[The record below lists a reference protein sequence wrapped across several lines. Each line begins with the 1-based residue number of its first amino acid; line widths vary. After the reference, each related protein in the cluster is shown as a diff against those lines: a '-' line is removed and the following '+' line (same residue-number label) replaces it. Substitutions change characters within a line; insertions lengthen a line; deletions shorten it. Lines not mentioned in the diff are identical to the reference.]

1 MTEQRG
7 HITLSELQ
15 GRIESAVTSALPLP
29 LWVCAEIA
37 EMKVNYSGHCYMEL
51 VEKSDDASNGT
62 ATAQARGV
70 IWRTA
75 WPGVESR
82 FRRENGTPLAV
93 GMKILVKALVTYHRL
108 YGLSL
113 QITDIDPSYTLGDME
128 RRRRMTI
135 EMLQRDGVWDL
146 NRQLTMPEVVQRVAV
161 VSSATAAGLRDFVRQ
176 TEKSPYAFRIELFEA
191 VMQGAASSDSIAD
204 ALAAIA
210 EREEEFDAVAIIRG
224 GGGASDLSC
233 YDSYM
238 LASAVAQFPLPVIT
252 GIGHDKD
259 ISVTDMVA
267 NTMLKTPT
275 AVAVW
280 LNDRAAAFDAGIE
293 SAAVRL
299 HDGCVRA
306 AHMHSLRLQSLA
318 LRCGSAAGMRI
329 SSAKAGADALEMS
342 LKSLAAGIL
351 QREGKRMESYASIT
365 SNFAPQRLMRLGFG
379 IARMHGRAVRSAAE
393 LHEGANF
400 EMELRDGTVSAEV
413 KGVEWRRDS

>member
-1 MTEQRG
+1 MTEHGG

-15 GRIESAVTSALPLP
+15 GRIEKALTAALPLP

-37 EMKVNYSGHCYMEL
+37 EMKVNYSGHCYLEL
-51 VEKSDDASNGT
+51 VEKSDDSSNGT

-146 NRQLTMPEVVQRVAV
+146 NRSLPMPVAVQRVAV
-161 VSSATAAGLRDFVRQ
+161 VSSATAAGLRDFMRQ
-176 TEKSPYAFRIELFEA
+176 LEKSPYAFRVELFEA
-191 VMQGAASSDSIAD
+191 VMQGTASSESIVD

-238 LASAVAQFPLPVIT
+238 LAAAVAQFPLPVIT

-280 LNDRAAAFDAGIE
+280 LDDRAAAFDAGIE

-299 HDGCVRA
+299 HDACMRTTRSLELKLQTLASRCGA
-306 AHMHSLRLQSLA
+306 DAKLRLSE
-318 LRCGSAAGMRI
+318 AGMR
-329 SSAKAGADALEMS
+329 LETMERS
-342 LKSLAAGIL
+342 LRSLATAFL
-351 QREGKRMESYASIT
+351 QAERKHLDSRRAIVSG
-365 SNFAPQRLMRLGFG
+365 FAPENLLRLGFG
-379 IARMHGRAVRSAAE
+379 VARAHGRALRRAGE
-393 LHEGANF
+393 LHAGDSF
-400 EMELRDGTVSAEV
+400 ELEMYDGTVRAEV
-413 KGVEWRRDS
+413 TGVEPGRR